1 MVSVFA
7 AQEVGNI
14 DCVLVG
20 GVTAIGKNVGALGE
34 AGIGSCMS
42 GGNEGREEIT
52 YLKDLRRVA
61 KDIADYE
68 DGGRGV

>member
-1 MVSVFA
+1 MY
-7 AQEVGNI
+7 EW
-14 DCVLVG
+14 
-20 GVTAIGKNVGALGE
+20 GVE
-34 AGIGSCMS
+34 
-42 GGNEGREEIT
+42 EREEMT

>member
-42 GGNEGREEIT
+42 GGM
-52 YLKDLRRVA
+52 
-61 KDIADYE
+61 
-68 DGGRGV
+68 RGEKR